1 MQWLESLRRI
11 VVARVLVGGK
21 EPLSSAALPP
31 SASLRSRFAAYL
43 LSKVL
48 NNFQ

>member
-1 MQWLESLRRI
+1 MQWLESLRRV

-21 EPLSSAALPP
+21 EPASSAALQPF
-31 SASLRSRFAAYL
+31 ASLRSRFAAYL

-48 NNFQ
+48 NDFQ